1 MSDDYQPSGVEFL
14 LSPFPA
20 DVVQQRQGPG
30 GRSFSYIPAEVMIRR
45 LVDSGLEY
53 SFGQVPGSPP
63 EIVQHSNGVNVM
75 MYYGRLHIP
84 ALGLPMDDVG
94 TAFIH
99 ANGNEEQYKSAASDC
114 LKRCARLYGIGL
126 EMWEGDPNEATRGNP
141 ATDYQS
147 GGGVSPTGYDQSRT
161 NPNGGG
167 ASGYQTRTGGGSGY
181 GNRSQT
187 QNPAPSNGDMS
198 PAQFGLIQRLARERN
213 MVVDNNE
220 VDDRVLEEVCTFSLG
235 MTPPVNWRHLSK
247 KDASNLIEA
256 LIAINPAPQ
265 LQV

>member
-84 ALGLPMDDVG
+84 ALGLPMDDVE

-126 EMWEGDPNEATRGNP
+126 EMWEGDPNEATRGAPPPSYQPQQSAPQP
-141 ATDYQS
+141 AYGS
-147 GGGVSPTGYDQSRT
+147 
-161 NPNGGG
+161 
-167 ASGYQTRTGGGSGY
+167 QTPTGGGSGY
-181 GNRSQT
+181 GDRSQT

-198 PAQFGLIQRLARERN
+198 PAQFGLIQRLARERK

-256 LIAINPAPQ
+256 LMAINPAPQ

>member
-1 MSDDYQPSGVEFL
+1 MSDDYQPSGVELL

-126 EMWEGDPNEATRGNP
+126 EMWEGDPNEATRGAPPPIYQPQQSAPQP
-141 ATDYQS
+141 AY
-147 GGGVSPTGYDQSRT
+147 G
-161 NPNGGG
+161 N
-167 ASGYQTRTGGGSGY
+167 QTPTGGGSGY

-187 QNPAPSNGDMS
+187 QNHAPSNGDMS
-198 PAQFGLIQRLARERN
+198 PAQFGLIQRLARERK

-256 LIAINPAPQ
+256 LMAINPAPQ